1 MSRNKDFLVFY
12 RGKNFLSPEVT
23 EALLER
29 ERLAKSLQDEE
40 EQARLKASALV
51 VPGIEKTEQ
60 SGTAGSLEETL
71 DADAK
76 WGKPLDDQHK
86 EQVMREAE
94 WLRHTNLVRKLEHKL
109 AFVSYLKFGFIL
121 SMLLSEMFCKLL
133 IAFTPSR
140 ILLLICQSNMS
151 FY

>member
-1 MSRNKDFLVFY
+1 M
-12 RGKNFLSPEVT
+12 SPEVT

-51 VPGIEKTEQ
+51 VPCIEKTGQ

-76 WGKPLDDQHK
+76 WGKPLDDEHK
-86 EQVMREAE
+86 EKVMQEAE
-94 WLRHTNLVRKLEHKL
+94 RLRHTDLVRKLERKL
-109 AFVSYLKFGFIL
+109 AFVSFLNLG
-121 SMLLSEMFCKLL
+121 
-133 IAFTPSR
+133 
-140 ILLLICQSNMS
+140 
-151 FY
+151 

>member
-1 MSRNKDFLVFY
+1 M
-12 RGKNFLSPEVT
+12 SPEVT

-76 WGKPLDDQHK
+76 WGKALDDKHK
-86 EQVMREAE
+86 ENVMREAE
-94 WLRHTNLVRKLEHKL
+94 QLRHTDLVRKLERKL
-109 AFVSYLKFGFIL
+109 AFVSFLNLG
-121 SMLLSEMFCKLL
+121 
-133 IAFTPSR
+133 
-140 ILLLICQSNMS
+140 
-151 FY
+151 